1 MTGAGSAHKE
11 TCFMSDHFVTSR
23 RFSVLLLAL
32 ALQLPGSARAD
43 DAKGIARI
51 TEIVTLADTDNQEA
65 LRQLEAFRAEQN
77 DKTSKRIKLETL
89 RALSGLYYDAGK
101 VQVSDDMMRELQQL
115 AAEMGD
121 ENALMIADIMRA
133 GQIMEA
139 GQPQQSL
146 KLLKNLEEKMSGKIE
161 PEVRFRLSSALGLAY
176 YQTGNF
182 ESAQR
187 YYLDALKKTDDLVF
201 RKIQRRIY
209 ALDALAKL
217 YANMKDPEKAL
228 ATIKEALE
236 LSPLARAPKTYASL
250 SMSEGF
256 ALSLQ
261 GKNDE
266 AMQAYQRTLKI
277 AREASMPLFELLCLA
292 NIGDYYLT
300 KHDYKKAEQYSRE
313 ALQKAE
319 VLGEKASAVV
329 ARVNIGLALGGQGKV
344 QQGAEMIDLV
354 LKPLIESDQKVDAE
368 AILGELA
375 GMYERNGWYKEA
387 LATVRQQQ
395 KLSEELFRSDRARA
409 VAALQEQ
416 FHADQR
422 QKKIELLA
430 RENDLKDSELHN
442 RRLQQM
448 IMALGG
454 VIAVMAGFF
463 VYLLYRKVRR
473 VNQKLVE
480 VNSQLEF
487 HAVRDPLT
495 GLFNRRSF
503 VDLMK
508 KRTQQTETERREARI
523 EYPDGLILMDIDH
536 FKQINDILG
545 HAAGDAVLIEVARRL
560 RETVR
565 ESDMVLRWGG
575 EEFLI
580 FTPHAAPDQI
590 AVLVERVL
598 NAIGETQIQ
607 AGDRKIQVTV
617 TAGFISLPFAG
628 LDESVCGWEKA
639 LQIADMAL
647 YLGKANGRNRAYGIA
662 GLKTRS
668 EAMIQVLEQDLA
680 AAIKTGMV
688 DMSEVHGP
696 ARFEATGFAQF
707 ESH

>member
-1 MTGAGSAHKE
+1 
-11 TCFMSDHFVTSR
+11 MSDHFVTSR
-23 RFSVLLLAL
+23 RISVLMLAL
-32 ALQLPGSARAD
+32 ALQLPVSARAN

-51 TEIVTLADTDNQEA
+51 TEIVTLADSDNQEA
-65 LRQLEAFRAEQN
+65 LRQLEAFKAEQN
-77 DKTSKRIKLETL
+77 DKTSKRVKLETL

-101 VQVSDDMMRELQQL
+101 VQVSDEMMRELQQL

-121 ENALMIADIMRA
+121 DNALMIADIMRA
-133 GQIMEA
+133 GEIMES
-139 GQPQQSL
+139 GQPQQAL
-146 KLLKNLEEKMSGKIE
+146 KLLKNLEEKMSARIE

-201 RKIQRRIY
+201 RKMQRRIY

-228 ATIKEALE
+228 ATIHEALE

-261 GKNDE
+261 GKK

-292 NIGDYYLT
+292 NIGDYYLS

-319 VLGEKASAVV
+319 VLSDKASAVV

-344 QQGAEMIDLV
+344 QQGAEMIELV
-354 LKPLIESDQKVDAE
+354 LKPLIDSDQKVDAE

-375 GMYERNGWYKEA
+375 SMYERNGWYKEA

-395 KLSEELFRSDRARA
+395 KLSEELFRSDRAKA

-430 RENDLKDSELHN
+430 RENDLKDAELHN
-442 RRLQQM
+442 RRLQQVV
-448 IMALGG
+448 MALGG
-454 VIAVMAGFF
+454 VIALMAGVF
-463 VYLLYRKVRR
+463 VYLLYRRVQR

-688 DMSEVHGP
+688 EMAEVHGP
-696 ARFEATGFAQF
+696 VRFEATGFAQF
-707 ESH
+707 DPH

>member
-1 MTGAGSAHKE
+1 
-11 TCFMSDHFVTSR
+11 
-23 RFSVLLLAL
+23 
-32 ALQLPGSARAD
+32 
-43 DAKGIARI
+43 
-51 TEIVTLADTDNQEA
+51 
-65 LRQLEAFRAEQN
+65 
-77 DKTSKRIKLETL
+77 
-89 RALSGLYYDAGK
+89 
-101 VQVSDDMMRELQQL
+101 
-115 AAEMGD
+115 
-121 ENALMIADIMRA
+121 
-133 GQIMEA
+133 
-139 GQPQQSL
+139 
-146 KLLKNLEEKMSGKIE
+146 
-161 PEVRFRLSSALGLAY
+161 
-176 YQTGNF
+176 
-182 ESAQR
+182 
-187 YYLDALKKTDDLVF
+187 
-201 RKIQRRIY
+201 
-209 ALDALAKL
+209 
-217 YANMKDPEKAL
+217 
-228 ATIKEALE
+228 
-236 LSPLARAPKTYASL
+236 
-250 SMSEGF
+250 
-256 ALSLQ
+256 
-261 GKNDE
+261 
-266 AMQAYQRTLKI
+266 
-277 AREASMPLFELLCLA
+277 
-292 NIGDYYLT
+292 
-300 KHDYKKAEQYSRE
+300 
-313 ALQKAE
+313 
-319 VLGEKASAVV
+319 
-329 ARVNIGLALGGQGKV
+329 
-344 QQGAEMIDLV
+344 
-354 LKPLIESDQKVDAE
+354 
-368 AILGELA
+368 
-375 GMYERNGWYKEA
+375 
-387 LATVRQQQ
+387 
-395 KLSEELFRSDRARA
+395 
-409 VAALQEQ
+409 
-416 FHADQR
+416 
-422 QKKIELLA
+422 
-430 RENDLKDSELHN
+430 
-442 RRLQQM
+442 
-448 IMALGG
+448 MALGG
-454 VIAVMAGFF
+454 VIALMAGVF
-463 VYLLYRKVRR
+463 VYLLYRRVQR

-688 DMSEVHGP
+688 EMAEVHGP
-696 ARFEATGFAQF
+696 VRFEATGFAQF
-707 ESH
+707 DPH

>member
-1 MTGAGSAHKE
+1 MSVHSA
-11 TCFMSDHFVTSR
+11 FVRTVSICM
-23 RFSVLLLAL
+23 LAV
-32 ALQLPGSARAD
+32 AVHWPVTAHAD
-43 DAKGIARI
+43 DTRELTRI
-51 TEIVTLADTDNQEA
+51 IEIVTLADTDNQTAIQQLEA
-65 LRQLEAFRAEQN
+65 LRSAQN
-77 DKTSKRIKLETL
+77 DKTSKRVKLETI

-101 VQVSDDMMRELQQL
+101 VQVSDDMLRELQQL
-115 AAEMGD
+115 AAEIGD
-121 ENALMIADIMRA
+121 ENALMIADIMRS
-133 GQIMEA
+133 GQMMEA
-139 GQPQQSL
+139 GQNAQALQ
-146 KLLKNLEEKMSGKIE
+146 LLKNLEGKLSARAE
-161 PEVRFRLSSALGLAY
+161 PDVRFRLSSALGFAY

-182 ESAQR
+182 EAAQR

-201 RKIQRRIY
+201 RRIQRRIY

-217 YANMKDPEKAL
+217 YANMRDPEKAL
-228 ATIKEALE
+228 TTIREALE
-236 LSPLARAPKTYASL
+236 LSPLARAPKIYSSL

-256 ALSLQ
+256 ALSQL
-261 GKNDE
+261 GRHDE
-266 AMQAYQRTLKI
+266 AMQAYQRTLKM
-277 AREASMPLFELLCLA
+277 AREYAMPLVELLCLA

-300 KHDYKKAEQYSRE
+300 KQDYKLAERYSRD
-313 ALQKAE
+313 ALQMAE
-319 VLGEKASAVV
+319 SLGDKASAAV

-344 QQGAEMIDLV
+344 QQGGEMIETV
-354 LKPLIESDQKVDAE
+354 LKPMIEAEQIVDAE

-375 GMYERNGWYKEA
+375 GMYERNGWFKEA
-387 LATVRQQQ
+387 LITVRQQQ
-395 KLSEELFRSDRARA
+395 KLSEQLFRSDRAKA
-409 VAALQEQ
+409 VAAMQEQ
-416 FHADQR
+416 FQAEQR

-430 RENDLKDSELHN
+430 RENDLKDAELNN
-442 RRLQQM
+442 RRLQQ
-448 IMALGG
+448 IVMALGG

-463 VYLLYRKVRR
+463 VYLLYRRVQR

-688 DMSEVHGP
+688 DMAEVHGP

-707 ESH
+707 EPH